1 MQLDLQIGKVNLRD
15 RFEWDLANDSSAA
28 PEVFSRQLAS
38 ELGIGGEFVAIIA
51 HAIREQLYR
60 HKKQLVDEVRVGK
73 VWGQCLNG
81 PSFDHAFQLMQT
93 YRD

>member
-1 MQLDLQIGKVNLRD
+1 LQLDLQIGKVNLRD

-60 HKKQLVDEVRVGK
+60 HKKQLVDEVREGFF
-73 VWGQCLNG
+73 WEHCSNG
-81 PSFDHAFQLMQT
+81 PSFVFAFQLTQT